1 MKLTNRL
8 LTLGILVL
16 ALGACSS
23 GDLSKTDS
31 GGVTLSITDF
41 DGLPISVSA
50 SGSGDLAQI
59 GSLTVSNVAVN
70 TTATTSELMNVEI
83 QSYEVTFTRADNGT
97 RLPPK
102 LVNYIFGIA
111 PVNGTFVLVDGPF
124 MRAEQFNTQP
134 ILDMKNLGIDSETGS
149 RIVRLNVGLRF
160 FGHTLAGK
168 SVESNTAYFTLEVT
182 P

>member
-8 LTLGILVL
+8 LTLGILAL

-50 SGSGDLAQI
+50 SSGDLAQI

-70 TTATTSELMNVEI
+70 PSATTSDLM
-83 QSYEVTFTRADNGT
+83 
-97 RLPPK
+97 
-102 LVNYIFGIA
+102 
-111 PVNGTFVLVDGPF
+111 
-124 MRAEQFNTQP
+124 
-134 ILDMKNLGIDSETGS
+134 
-149 RIVRLNVGLRF
+149 IV
-160 FGHTLAGK
+160 
-168 SVESNTAYFTLEVT
+168 
-182 P
+182 

>member
-1 MKLTNRL
+1 MNLTTRL
-8 LTLGILVL
+8 LTLGSLVL
-16 ALGACSS
+16 ALVGCS
-23 GDLSKTDS
+23 GDISKNDT

-50 SGSGDLAQI
+50 SDGTELAQI
-59 GSLTVSNVAVN
+59 GSLTVTSVV
-70 TTATTSELMNVEI
+70 TDPTGTTSELMNVEI
-83 QSYEVTFTRADNGT
+83 QSYEVTFTRADTGT
-97 RLPPK
+97 RLPPR

-111 PVNGTFVLVDGPF
+111 PANGTFVLLNGPF

-134 ILDMKNLGIDSETGS
+134 LLDLKNLGIDSETGS
-149 RIVRLNVGLRF
+149 RSVRLNVGLRF

-168 SVESNTAYFTLEVT
+168 AVDSNVARFTLEVT

>member
-1 MKLTNRL
+1 MKLTTRL

-50 SGSGDLAQI
+50 SSGDLAQI

-70 TTATTSELMNVEI
+70 PSATTSDLMNVEI
-83 QSYEVTFTRADNGT
+83 QSYEVTFTRGDTGT

-102 LVNYIFGIA
+102 LINYVFGIA
-111 PVNGTFVLVDGPF
+111 PVNGTYVLLDGPF

-134 ILDMKNLGIDSETGS
+134 ILDLKNLGIDSQTGS
-149 RIVRLNVGLRF
+149 RQVRLNVGLRF

-168 SVESNTAYFTLEVT
+168 AVQSNTAFFTLEVT